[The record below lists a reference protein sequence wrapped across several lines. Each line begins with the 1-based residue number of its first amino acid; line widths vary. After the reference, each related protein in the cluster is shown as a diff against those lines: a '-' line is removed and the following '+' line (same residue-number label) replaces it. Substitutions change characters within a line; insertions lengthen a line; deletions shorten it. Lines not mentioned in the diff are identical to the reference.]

1 MIESRGPQ
9 THPIIAHVS
18 SRCSCFLICLACR
31 ASAQRTGV
39 AVPGASVAGGDC
51 GPELHAAPDGH
62 GRNAAVYLVSDRRPA
77 SPGCK
82 LHPHAGKIDCV
93 PTTPGDF
100 HFTIAVADAS
110 IPKLQVQRDLTIHV
124 IAGLMIEWKD
134 APKVQGTTISGSA
147 IVSNGTTEE
156 FDLTVVI
163 VAVNQIGRATALGYQ
178 HIKVGGQASSP
189 VIPFGSA
196 PGPGTYYVR
205 ADAVAHHS
213 SHHRVYRA
221 SKQTTST
228 VTVAQQ

>member
-1 MIESRGPQ
+1 MSLR
-9 THPIIAHVS
+9 AAAA
-18 SRCSCFLICLACR
+18 FLFVLLAGLLLSGQELQFQ
-31 ASAQRTGV
+31 APPSQGAIVGQNYTLPLTVTGGTQ
-39 AVPGASVAGGDC
+39 PYIWSLTEGQL
-51 GPELHAAPDGH
+51 P
-62 GRNAAVYLVSDRRPA
+62 
-77 SPGCK
+77 PGCK

-213 SHHRVYRA
+213 NHHRVYRA
-221 SKQTTST
+221 SKQTPST